1 MNNITEQGPR
11 IACFVSSHGFGHATR
26 IAAILGSIY
35 KKQPLA
41 NFWIYGHIPFWFW
54 QQNLHCRTKFKL
66 IRAETDIGLVQDGP
80 FNQNLEETCVKLNTF
95 LDFTKSSFRSIRDS
109 IKENRIDLI
118 LSDIS
123 PVGIEAGNQ
132 LCIPTA
138 LIENFTWDWIYEEH
152 IDSLPVF
159 KVHSLKLK
167 EVYEKVDLRVQCTPF
182 CEPHSSAVCVNPVY
196 RIGQQ
201 STSYTK
207 SLLGLEE
214 NEDFHLIT
222 TGGIPLTEGFIEDI
236 VSTVPIVFSTNQS
249 TISRNNNT
257 ITVPM
262 HSGIHFP
269 DLVRASSCVIGK
281 AGYGTIC
288 ECWGTNTPLLAV
300 YRENFRESEVLRE
313 FAERQLV
320 HQELNLQSFLD
331 KDWNLEHLCSV
342 EEFERTPMPN
352 GSEEAADAILRFINL

>member
-54 QQNLHCRTKFKL
+54 QPNLHCRTKFKL

-167 EVYEKVDLRVQCTPF
+167 EVYEK
-182 CEPHSSAVCVNPVY
+182 
-196 RIGQQ
+196 
-201 STSYTK
+201 
-207 SLLGLEE
+207 GLKVMDMTAFTLCQE
-214 NEDFHLIT
+214 NNLPI
-222 TGGIPLTEGFIEDI
+222 
-236 VSTVPIVFSTNQS
+236 IVFDMNKPGNLKKVVLGDQLGT
-249 TISRNNNT
+249 
-257 ITVPM
+257 
-262 HSGIHFP
+262 
-269 DLVRASSCVIGK
+269 LVA
-281 AGYGTIC
+281 
-288 ECWGTNTPLLAV
+288 
-300 YRENFRESEVLRE
+300 
-313 FAERQLV
+313 
-320 HQELNLQSFLD
+320 
-331 KDWNLEHLCSV
+331 
-342 EEFERTPMPN
+342 
-352 GSEEAADAILRFINL
+352 